1 MTTKQTLKYRE
12 DEIVLEL
19 LEYIKS
25 TYDAHYVGD
34 DGIQALDVYNALGS
48 ADTTCRDTAIKYLMR
63 WGKKDGKNPK
73 DLMKALH
80 YIVLLWHFAYDKE
93 ET

>member
-1 MTTKQTLKYRE
+1 MTTQPTLKYRE
-12 DEIVLEL
+12 DVIVADL

-25 TYDAHYVGD
+25 TYGAHYVGD

-63 WGKKDGKNPK
+63 WGRKEGKNKKD
-73 DLMKALH
+73 LLKALH
-80 YIVLLWHFAYDKE
+80 YIVLLWHFAYDEE